1 MCPFWLTKK
10 KKQKPHT
17 KLSMKSS
24 FALITFL
31 TNEDEPFI
39 GKALRRKKKKKK
51 QNKFKH
57 HYFKNRSLLLI
68 SLLKL
73 AIQISK
79 YGIPL
84 INSETYLSLKGSN
97 FHWEERS
104 SFRSQLLSSKVG
116 ILNQRYSIRYLI
128 LKLNV

>member
-39 GKALRRKKKKKK
+39 GKALRRKKKKKETK
-51 QNKFKH
+51 Q
-57 HYFKNRSLLLI
+57 
-68 SLLKL
+68 
-73 AIQISK
+73 
-79 YGIPL
+79 
-84 INSETYLSLKGSN
+84 
-97 FHWEERS
+97 
-104 SFRSQLLSSKVG
+104 V
-116 ILNQRYSIRYLI
+116 
-128 LKLNV
+128 